1 MLHDVLS
8 IDKVKTNSKGIYFVY
23 AWKWCQPIWQQYPNC
38 LLSELY

>member
-23 AWKWCQPIWQQYPNC
+23 A
-38 LLSELY
+38 